1 MSTDKTQPHEDH
13 DPKDDRADGAGP
25 EGTIPAGEDGVAAG
39 SSDEPSHFEPEEDE
53 GDSRQ

>member
-1 MSTDKTQPHEDH
+1 MSTDKTQAREGQ
-13 DPKDDRADGAGP
+13 DPEDDRTDGAGP

-53 GDSRQ
+53 SGSQQ

>member
-1 MSTDKTQPHEDH
+1 MSTDKIQPREGNG
-13 DPKDDRADGAGP
+13 PKDDRTDGAGP

-39 SSDEPSHFEPEEDE
+39 STDEPSLFEPEEDE